1 MATPLK
7 IRAFLQGYAILIH
20 IWLFQEWI
28 EVFFQI
34 LDSLLYNFHA
44 YLICEKVL
52 KSIIK
57 GLALIIFRQLSNQ
70 PSAHVPF
77 IIWVLCFLPSNDPK
91 AWYLLMINKKVNSY
105 WEENFIQKNWDGV
118 SCQVLE
124 PQLSTKQRCISLFVG
139 RWCCSEKRQCLSVLV
154 RNSLTAFQNFSVLRI
169 LNFGIS
175 DESFITTPLSLR
187 DFQSWST

>member
-1 MATPLK
+1 MLTWSGK
-7 IRAFLQGYAILIH
+7 
-20 IWLFQEWI
+20 
-28 EVFFQI
+28 
-34 LDSLLYNFHA
+34 
-44 YLICEKVL
+44 KVL

-118 SCQVLE
+118 SCQVLK

-175 DESFITTPLSLR
+175 DESFITTPLSVIFSHDHRRFSSLKR
-187 DFQSWST
+187 KLNFAWKTQLAVSPI